1 MNANM
6 HAVEA
11 FLSAY
16 FATGRPSFLRRAHS
30 ICARLISFAAAAQW
44 RVPEHFTADWT
55 PLPGYHAD
63 RPADGFRPFGA
74 TPGHG
79 VEWARLLLQ
88 LRLIPGGD
96 PDGLLAAATAL
107 FGRAVADGWDAGRWA
122 SPTRWT
128 GRAPRCRRSGCT
140 GRCVRRSARPVIWT
154 RRPGSPIRRLVRHL
168 LGGRRALLRR
178 PPGRELVAR
187 AGPGRPAG
195 QHHLGRQARPVPRA
209 QRTAVRLAAARADHR
224 GQLGPAPVGG
234 RRARGLPARRNQFGQ
249 FVQGGGAQPGDDC
262 SGTER

>member
-1 MNANM
+1 MDSWDRGWTEPDSYRGMNANM

-11 FLSAY
+11 CLSAY
-16 FATGRPSFLRRAHS
+16 FATGRPSFLRRAQS

-63 RPADGFRPFGA
+63 RPADGFRPFGS

-107 FGRAVADGWDAGRWA
+107 FGRAVADGWDAARCGFAYTVDWQGAEVSSQRLHWPLCEA
-122 SPTRWT
+122 IGAARYLHAATGQPEYAGWYATFWT
-128 GRAPRCRRSGCT
+128 VAERCFADRQGGSWWHELGPDGQPAAT
-140 GRCVRRSARPVIWT
+140 IW
-154 RRPGSPIRRLVRHL
+154 
-168 LGGRRALLRR
+168 GGKSDLYHVLNALLCGLL
-178 PPGRELVAR
+178 P
-187 AGPGRPAG
+187 
-195 QHHLGRQARPVPRA
+195 PVP
-209 QRTAVRLAAARADHR
+209 TLAA
-224 GQLGPAPVGG
+224 
-234 RRARGLPARRNQFGQ
+234 GLARR
-249 FVQGGGAQPGDDC
+249 
-262 SGTER
+262 R